1 MKKIF
6 LIATLFLFAN
16 IINAQWLKNYVTYG
30 SNVQMIWTLD
40 ELQNYF
46 GDYAGYDSTSQTW
59 KYALSLTAR
68 SGSTLY
74 RVQYGVDTTNG
85 IINVDYYDII
95 STTAMTPIKT
105 VSVIPIIYD
114 TQGRA
119 SIRVYSAT
127 DSPATY
133 CFRQIRIW

>member
-1 MKKIF
+1 MKKMF

-16 IINAQWLKNYVTYG
+16 IANAQLLKNYVTYS

-46 GDYAGYDSTSQTW
+46 GDYAGYDSTTQTW
-59 KYALSLTAR
+59 KYKLSLTAFT
-68 SGSTLY
+68 GSTLY
-74 RVQYGVDTTNG
+74 RIQYGLDTTNG
-85 IINVDYYDII
+85 ITNVNYYDII
-95 STTAMTPIKT
+95 STTTMTPIKT
-105 VSVIPIIYD
+105 VSAIPIIYD